1 MTIRPPKHKTGL
13 PKPTPPE
20 RMTTGE
26 KVIAFIEE
34 YCRVPEGKHIG
45 APLRLDPFQKRFILE
60 VYDNPHKTSRAYL
73 SIARKNGKTALI
85 GAICLAHI
93 VGPVAMQNSQIISGA
108 RSRDQAALVFKLMVK
123 MLALEPRLNG
133 LTRTIPSSKTI
144 MGLKKNV
151 EYRAISAD
159 AKTAHGLSPIVAILD
174 EVGQVKGPQ
183 DDFVDAIET
192 SQGAHD
198 APLLFA
204 ISTQAAQ
211 DTDLF
216 SVWIDDAKD
225 SQDPTIIC
233 HVYEAPKNCDLLDET
248 AWVMANPALG
258 KFRSLDD
265 LRKLATK
272 AKRMPSFEA
281 SFRNLN
287 LNQRV
292 ETNNPFVSRDVWA
305 ANGGDPGDME
315 QEKLWLGLDLSAVS
329 DLTSLVG
336 VTESGGVHARFWLP
350 EEGLKEKAKEARAP
364 YDVWHEQG
372 FLDTTPGSTI
382 QYEFIAEHLR
392 GIFDSCDVQAVA
404 FDRYNMRFLKPWLE
418 KVGFTEE
425 ELERFIDFGQGFT
438 SMSPALRELEVR
450 LLERQLRHGGH
461 PVLRMCAANA
471 AVVMD
476 PAGNRKFTKNKSTGR
491 IDGMVALAMAV
502 GAMPNRA
509 EEPDDIEGFISSP
522 IKLRH

>member
-1 MTIRPPKHKTGL
+1 MAKKTGQ

-20 RMTTGE
+20 RMTTGQR
-26 KVIAFIEE
+26 VIAFIEE
-34 YCRVPEGKHIG
+34 YCRVPEGKLIG
-45 APLRLDPFQKRFILE
+45 QPLRLDPFQKQFILA
-60 VYDNPHKTSRAYL
+60 VYDNPAVTSRAYL

-93 VGPVAMQNSQIISGA
+93 VGPVAVQNSQIISGA

-123 MLALEPRLNG
+123 MLQLEPRLTG
-133 LTRTIPSSKTI
+133 LTRVIPSSKTI
-144 MGLKKNV
+144 MGLKRNV

-174 EVGQVKGPQ
+174 EVGQVKGPT
-183 DDFVDAIET
+183 DEFVDAIET

-216 SVWIDDAKD
+216 SIWLDDALN
-225 SQDPTIIC
+225 SNDPTIVC
-233 HVYEAPKNCDLLDET
+233 HLYAAPKDCDLLNEE

-258 KFRSLDD
+258 KFRSKDD
-265 LRKLATK
+265 LRKLAEK
-272 AKRMPSFEA
+272 AQRMPSFES

-292 ETNNPFVSRDVWA
+292 ETSNPFVSRDVWNS
-305 ANGGDPGDME
+305 NGEPATELDG
-315 QEKLWLGLDLSAVS
+315 QRVWFGLDLSAVS
-329 DLTSLVG
+329 DLTALVG
-336 VTESGGVHARFWLP
+336 VTDDGSVHSTFWLP
-350 EEGLKEKAKEARAP
+350 EEGLKDKAKEARAP
-364 YDVWHEQG
+364 YDVWADQG
-372 FLDTTPGSTI
+372 FLNTTPGKTI

-392 GIFDSCDVQAVA
+392 ALFDRCDVQALA
-404 FDRYNMRFLKPWLE
+404 FDRYNMRFLRPWLE

-425 ELERFIDFGQGFT
+425 ELEKFIDFGQGFV

-450 LLERQLRHGGH
+450 LIEQQLRHGDH
-461 PVLRMCAANA
+461 PVLKMCAANA
-471 AVVMD
+471 AVVSD
-476 PAGNRKFTKNKSTGR
+476 PAGNRKFAKNKSTGR

-502 GAMPNRA
+502 GVMPNKS
-509 EEPDDIEGFISSP
+509 EDEGDIDGFLSNP
-522 IKLRH
+522 IKLTH